1 MAYFTASCDPIDGEK
16 GVKAFAESLGA
27 DYPILADAGKDVGRA
42 YGVIHD
48 QRNFPERWTFY
59 IGKDGKILH
68 IDTKVSTK
76 SHGADI
82 AAKLKELGVAEK
94 K

>member
-1 MAYFTASCDPIDGEK
+1 M
-16 GVKAFAESLGA
+16 
-27 DYPILADAGKDVGRA
+27 ADASKDVGRA

-48 QRNFPERWTFY
+48 QRNVPERWTFY

-82 AAKLKELGVAEK
+82 ASKLKDLGVAEK